1 MRNLTIKKRILNSVT
16 VHQRMVERYFESW
29 QKRLVPGQQDQYIP
43 FTAEEVEHIRL
54 INDRLAALT
63 IDTLEQA
70 CRICDDL
77 KEKTEQGNNDYE
89 GFKLKALIKMNGHH
103 FLMDD
108 PDEMLLRIHYA
119 KDFELAELTMDH
131 SREDRY
137 ALLAHLKRL
146 YVEDNEQTMMGWG
159 DAQPHDDHGVQF
171 CEAFHWFIDVS
182 ALFPLEDVM
191 LLQPDNFESNVKINI

>member
-159 DAQPHDDHGVQF
+159 MLSRTMTMASNFAKPSIGSSMSVPF
-171 CEAFHWFIDVS
+171 SHWKTSCSCNPTILKATS
-182 ALFPLEDVM
+182 R
-191 LLQPDNFESNVKINI
+191 